1 MNFYA
6 GDQFIDPN
14 TDEVFHIQ
22 EMEEILVH
30 PFKRAPFIMYSYFLQ
45 GTHGNEYELDHYEL
59 INLLTD
65 NTLIEEL

>member
-1 MNFYA
+1 MNFHA

-30 PFKRAPFIMYSYFLQ
+30 VFKSPSVNLYSYFLQ
-45 GTHGNEYELDHYEL
+45 GTHGNEYELDHFELVEL
-59 INLLTD
+59 IN
-65 NTLIEEL
+65 NETLIEEL